1 MLHLQTHRACPHG
14 SPGCQGAVL
23 PSFWPAVGLTVLNMY
38 LHNLPHKAA
47 ALYRVPR
54 SAGCSLAVWDKVH
67 IIRPYFNTPFAVLI
81 CLRSHLRVA
90 KGMQKFCHIMA
101 VFSQNRSTRAML
113 SQMQSAIF
121 ITMERRTL
129 CNITGSWLPGPPTIP
144 VMEMSPTSISSL
156 ETPSPG

>member
-1 MLHLQTHRACPHG
+1 
-14 SPGCQGAVL
+14 
-23 PSFWPAVGLTVLNMY
+23 
-38 LHNLPHKAA
+38 
-47 ALYRVPR
+47 
-54 SAGCSLAVWDKVH
+54 
-67 IIRPYFNTPFAVLI
+67 
-81 CLRSHLRVA
+81 
-90 KGMQKFCHIMA
+90 MA